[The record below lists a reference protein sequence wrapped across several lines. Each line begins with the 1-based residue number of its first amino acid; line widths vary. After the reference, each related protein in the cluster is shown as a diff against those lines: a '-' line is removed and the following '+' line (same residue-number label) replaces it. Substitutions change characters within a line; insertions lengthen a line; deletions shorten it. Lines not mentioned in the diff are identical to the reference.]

1 MQQRKALLL
10 GATWL
15 TGSLLLPRLLESDLY
30 SSVTIYV
37 RKPTGLSHPKLIEEV
52 IDYDTI
58 DTAAEVDDVYC
69 CLGTTIRIAKTR
81 EAFTKVDLHY
91 PVKIARLQLDA
102 GSKRFM
108 VISAMGANPRSMIFY
123 NRTKGLME
131 EALQRMD
138 YPSLYIFRPSFIT
151 GNRTEKRAGEKAA
164 IRIAQWINPLLVG
177 PLRNYASVKA
187 TAIADCM
194 LHHASEGKS
203 GNHCILSGSIRNF
216 E

>member
-10 GATWL
+10 GATGL
-15 TGSLLLPRLLESDLY
+15 TGSLLLARLLETELY

-37 RKPTGLSHPKLIEEV
+37 RKPTGLSHPRLIEEV

-58 DTAAEVDDVYC
+58 NTAADVEDVYC

-91 PVKIARLQLDA
+91 PVKIARLQREA

-108 VISAMGANPRSMIFY
+108 VISSMGANPHSMIFY
-123 NRTKGLME
+123 SRTKGLME
-131 EALQRMD
+131 EALQRME
-138 YPSLYIFRPSFIT
+138 YPSLYIFRPSFIA
-151 GNRTEKRAGEKAA
+151 GNRTEKRAGEKIA
-164 IRIAQWINPLLVG
+164 IRIAGWINPLLAG

-187 TAIADCM
+187 TAIADAM
-194 LHHASEGKS
+194 LHYATHGES
-203 GNHCILSGSIRNF
+203 GNHCILSGSIKNF